1 MGLLCVSDQAT
12 LSDLGRG
19 RKPSHPTRSR
29 QQLNRERERALR
41 ISAGTGPTG
50 PSVLLGG
57 QGAGTGPTGPSVLLG
72 GPGAGTGPTG
82 PSVLPAEQR
91 LSKPVETAVPQ
102 RRPSAGPPDAQTKDR
117 EPPEKP
123 LVKGEQGEAVVKELE
138 TQEVEML
145 VFPVFSTSL

>member
-57 QGAGTGPTGPSVLLG
+57 PGAGTGPTGPSVLLG
-72 GPGAGTGPTG
+72 GQGAGTGPTG
-82 PSVLPAEQR
+82 ASVLLAEQR
-91 LSKPVETAVPQ
+91 LSKPVVPQ
-102 RRPSAGPPDAQTKDR
+102 RRPSAGPPDAQTKER

-123 LVKGEQGEAVVKELE
+123 LVKAEEAEAVVKELE